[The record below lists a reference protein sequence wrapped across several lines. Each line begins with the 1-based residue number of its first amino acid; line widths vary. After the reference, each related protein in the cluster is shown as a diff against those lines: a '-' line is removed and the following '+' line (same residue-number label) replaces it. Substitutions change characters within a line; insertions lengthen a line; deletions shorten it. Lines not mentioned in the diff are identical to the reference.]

1 MSNLVDVWF
10 TEEQLKSIR
19 FVLNSYKHSCG
30 YIEREE
36 LDIIIE
42 HINHILKDKSV
53 P

>member
-1 MSNLVDVWF
+1 MKMSNLVDVWF

-19 FVLNSYKHSCG
+19 FALNSYKHGCG

-42 HINHILKDKSV
+42 HINHILKDK
-53 P
+53 